1 MVAEHSFTLQNVLI
15 VYLLM
20 INLIALVVYGW
31 DKICAMQDWWRV
43 QEFSLFI
50 VALLGGGIGA
60 LLAMKL
66 FRHKTLHA
74 KFKIGI
80 PLILLLQIVGA
91 IYLYYQLNFNS

>member
-1 MVAEHSFTLQNVLI
+1 MEFTWQNVFI

-91 IYLYYQLNFNS
+91 IYLYYQLNINS

>member
-1 MVAEHSFTLQNVLI
+1 MEFTWQNVLI

-50 VALLGGGIGA
+50 VALLGGDIGA

>member
-1 MVAEHSFTLQNVLI
+1 MEFTWQNVLI

-20 INLIALVVYGW
+20 INLIASVVYGW

-60 LLAMKL
+60 ILAMKL
-66 FRHKTLHA
+66 FRHKTLHT

-80 PLILLLQIVGA
+80 PLILLLQIIGA
-91 IYLYYQLNFNS
+91 VYVYYQLNFNS